1 MFKVDYQVHG
11 STYLESK
18 FFASLYSVDAWMLA
32 HQDFLSFSRVYEVFH

>member
-11 STYLESK
+11 SADVVSK
-18 FFASLYSVDAWMLA
+18 FFASLYSVDVWMLA